1 MFFVCLSFFLKNFL
15 LAFDF
20 NATVF
25 SYLYIVSLIFM
36 FECSVNY
43 TPQVILL
50 SSPAVSSL
58 ITDDWTVV
66 A

>member
-1 MFFVCLSFFLKNFL
+1 MFVCLPFLKMFL

-25 SYLYIVSLIFM
+25 SYLYIVALIIV

-43 TPQVILL
+43 TPQAILL